1 MYERVSVGGET
12 AGHVTE
18 VFYRARSSEFI
29 ANGEEEKMAPESD
42 LHQGQFHPLS
52 AEQIGQL
59 IAQGCSCDDWSKV
72 EVAEGFNASAVK
84 ATHFSGHVR
93 LGVFEKLVL
102 FFGGVAKPSGISHA
116 TIHNCFIGNNV
127 YISRIRNYIANYVIR
142 DDVVIDNIELLA
154 VEGRSSFGN
163 GAQVAVVNEA
173 GGREIPIY
181 DRLSAH
187 TAYVLA
193 FYRHRPRVIEK
204 LQEMIADYTGSVT
217 SSMGLVDKG
226 ARLLNCR
233 TLKNVKVGPAS
244 LIEGVNKLENGSV
257 NSCAEDPVHIGP
269 GVFAEDFIAC
279 SGSKITDGTIIYKCF
294 VGQGTVLS
302 KQYSAENSV
311 FFANCGGFH
320 GEACAI
326 FAGPYTVTHHK
337 STLLIAGLFSF
348 LNAGS
353 GTNQSNHM
361 YKLGPVHQGVVERG
375 SKTGSDSYVLWPA
388 KVGAFTVVMGRHY
401 RNSDTS
407 DLPFSYLIEHEDE
420 SVLVPGVNLRSV
432 GTVRDARKWPKR
444 DRRKAPEKL
453 DHINFRL
460 LSPYTIQKM
469 LNGCQLLANL
479 KATSGETSEYF
490 TYHSVKIENSSSDKG
505 VRLYKIGIDKFL
517 GNCLIKRLE
526 AKQFGDVGELR
537 AALRPETSV
546 GPGKWVDL
554 AGLLAP
560 DEVVQK
566 MLCDI
571 EDGRVGSLEQVE
583 EVFKSMHANYSAYE
597 WAWAAN
603 ILQQRLGKMLENV
616 TPEDVIDITMR
627 WKEAVVELDHMLHAD
642 ARKEFAATAQIG
654 YGLDGRQET
663 KQDDFEQVRGTFE
676 ENDFVLEIE
685 KHIATKTALADEL
698 IGRMEQLRCPLLSEG
713 VCDAEPGE
721 RAVV

>member
-1 MYERVSVGGET
+1 MTLESNCCRGG
-12 AGHVTE
+12 
-18 VFYRARSSEFI
+18 
-29 ANGEEEKMAPESD
+29 
-42 LHQGQFHPLS
+42 FHSLS
-52 AEQIGQL
+52 AEQIDQL
-59 IAQGCSCDDWSKV
+59 TRQGCTCEDWSKIQ
-72 EVAEGFNASAVK
+72 VAEGFDPISVK
-84 ATHFSGHVR
+84 STHFSGSVK
-93 LGVFEKLVL
+93 LGIFEKRVS
-102 FFGGVAKPSGISHA
+102 FFGGVSKPTGISDA
-116 TIHNCFIGNNV
+116 TIHNCTIGNNV
-127 YISRIRNYIANYVIR
+127 FIARISNYIANYIIE

-154 VEGRSSFGN
+154 AEGQSNFGN
-163 GAQVAVVNEA
+163 GVEVSVVNEA

-181 DRLSAH
+181 DNLSAH

-193 FYRHRPRVIEK
+193 FYRHRAQVIEK
-204 LQEMIADYTGSVT
+204 LQKMIADYTASVA
-217 SSMGLVDKG
+217 SSMGFIGRG
-226 ARLLNCR
+226 ARVINCR
-233 TLKNVKVGPAS
+233 IIKNVKIGPAG
-244 LIEGVNKLENGSV
+244 LIEGANKLENGSV
-257 NSCAEDPVHIGP
+257 NSCPDDPVHIGS

-279 SGSKITDGTIIYKCF
+279 SGSEITDGVIINKCF

-375 SKTGSDSYVLWPA
+375 SKTASDSYILWPA

-420 SVLVPGVNLRSV
+420 SILAPGVNLRSV

-444 DRRKAPEKL
+444 DRRKDPKKL
-453 DHINFRL
+453 DHINFKL

-469 LNGCQLLANL
+469 IDGRSLLCRL
-479 KATSGETSEYF
+479 RTTSGETSEYF
-490 TYHSVKIENSSSDKG
+490 TYHSVKIQNSSLDRGIK
-505 VRLYKIGIDKFL
+505 LYQIGIDKFL

-526 AKQFGDVGELR
+526 ARQFESTDELR
-537 AALRPETSV
+537 TALKPQTDT

-560 DEVVQK
+560 EKAIEK
-566 MLCDI
+566 MLSDI
-571 EDGRVGSLEQVE
+571 ENGSIGTLEQVE
-583 EVFKSMHANYSAYE
+583 DGFRSMHEYYPEYE

-603 ILQQRLGKMLENV
+603 VLQENQGK
-616 TPEDVIDITMR
+616 TIDEMSADDIIDLTSR
-627 WKEAVVELDHMLHAD
+627 WKQVVVELDRKLYAD
-642 ARKEFAATAQIG
+642 AKKEFAATAQTG
-654 YGLDGRQET
+654 YGLDGSLEI
-663 KQDDFEQVRGTFE
+663 KHADFGRVRGTFE
-676 ENDFVLEIE
+676 ENSFVLEIE
-685 KHIATKTALADEL
+685 KHIGRKTALGDEL
-698 IGRMEQLRCPLLSEG
+698 IARMEKLR
-713 VCDAEPGE
+713 
-721 RAVV
+721 RK

>member
-1 MYERVSVGGET
+1 MASESNSCQGEFRPVS
-12 AGHVTE
+12 A
-18 VFYRARSSEFI
+18 
-29 ANGEEEKMAPESD
+29 D
-42 LHQGQFHPLS
+42 
-52 AEQIGQL
+52 QIDEL
-59 IAQGCSCDDWSKV
+59 IRQGCSCDDWSKI
-72 EVAEGFNASAVK
+72 EVAEGFNATAVK
-84 ATHFSGHVR
+84 STHFSGCVK
-93 LGVFEKLVL
+93 LGVFEKPVF

-116 TIHNCFIGNNV
+116 TIHNCTIGNNV
-127 YISRIRNYIANYVIR
+127 YISRIRNYVANYVIG

-154 VEGRSSFGN
+154 VEGQSSFGN
-163 GAQVAVVNEA
+163 GIQVAAINEA
-173 GGREIPIY
+173 GGRELPIY

-193 FYRHRPRVIEK
+193 FYRHRQPVIEK
-204 LQEMIADYTGSVT
+204 LREMITGYTASVT
-217 SSMGLVDKG
+217 SSVGLVDKG

-233 TLKNVKVGPAS
+233 IIKNVKVGPAS

-294 VGQGTVLS
+294 IGQGTVLS
-302 KQYSAENSV
+302 RQYSAENSV

-375 SKTGSDSYVLWPA
+375 SKTASDSYVLWPA

-420 SVLVPGVNLRSV
+420 SILVPGVNLRSV

-444 DRRKAPEKL
+444 DRRKAPEPL
-453 DHINFRL
+453 DQVNFKL

-490 TYHSVKIENSSSDKG
+490 TYHSVKIKNSSADRG
-505 VRLYKIGIDKFL
+505 VRLYRIGIDKFL

-526 AKQFGDVGELR
+526 GRQFGSVADLR
-537 AALRPETSV
+537 EALRPQTSI

-560 DEVVQK
+560 EEAVQK
-566 MLCDI
+566 MVTDI
-571 EDGRVGSLEQVE
+571 EDGRLDSLEQVE
-583 EVFKSMHANYSAYE
+583 GVFRSMHASYPEYE

-603 ILQQRLGKMLENV
+603 ILQQRLGKTLENV
-616 TPEDVIDITMR
+616 TPEDIVDITVR
-627 WKEAVVELDHMLHAD
+627 WKKAVVELDRMLHAD
-642 ARKEFAATAQIG
+642 ARKEFTATAQIG
-654 YGLDGRQET
+654 YGLDGRQDT
-663 KQDDFEQVRGTFE
+663 KQADFEQVRGTFE

-685 KHIATKTALADEL
+685 KHIAAKTVLADEL
-698 IGRMEQLRCPLLSEG
+698 VGRMEQLLSRRPSEG
-713 VCDAEPGE
+713 ICDMEPGE
-721 RAVV
+721 KAVL